1 MRMEQPAM
9 PRPQPL
15 PMPMP
20 MPSTG
25 MGMGMTP
32 QGGMGMSV
40 QFHPSND
47 PTANELYS
55 KTMPIYNAIVEINP
69 SYKNTVGSCIFEF
82 VTKIVGPSFAPKITG
97 MLIDLPISEI
107 QKYCTN
113 YDLFVQRVSQ
123 AQQLLVQQQV
133 VQN

>member
-1 MRMEQPAM
+1 MEQQPL
-9 PRPQPL
+9 PRPQPMPSL
-15 PMPMP
+15 PMP
-20 MPSTG
+20 SNN

-40 QFHPSND
+40 QFQPSND

-97 MLIDLPISEI
+97 MLIDLPIAEI

-133 VQN
+133 AQN